1 MVIQVQPLKVLV
13 TRQVVRNRMD
23 YFTYLNGT
31 AKDELDD
38 LDWII
43 GKFRIMRSKVTIEA
57 HHNDTINKSINAS
70 IDQSQ
75 WPSEDWENFKECFG
89 NNLPRGLVKFI
100 EGTRR
105 REFTITDSKDGLR
118 TWLLY
123 DVDGWKKTL
132 LAKDRDG
139 LRLNAVEAPYPQVN
153 PIQSNPQESGWW
165 GHFDDIIEDGW
176 LVRTKKGYEAKNG
189 KMKLGYESRD
199 SMSIDIQGNG
209 ILRNIMWSLPNKDI
223 KVTMVMWAIRLFSD
237 LFSERCQQ
245 RYERYERMML
255 EAQKM

>member
-1 MVIQVQPLKVLV
+1 
-13 TRQVVRNRMD
+13 MD

-105 REFTITDSKDGLR
+105 ENS
-118 TWLLY
+118 LLL
-123 DVDGWKKTL
+123 TL
-132 LAKDRDG
+132 
-139 LRLNAVEAPYPQVN
+139 
-153 PIQSNPQESGWW
+153 
-165 GHFDDIIEDGW
+165 
-176 LVRTKKGYEAKNG
+176 
-189 KMKLGYESRD
+189 KMGSELGYY
-199 SMSIDIQGNG
+199 M
-209 ILRNIMWSLPNKDI
+209 MWMAGRKLSWQR
-223 KVTMVMWAIRLFSD
+223 TEMV
-237 LFSERCQQ
+237 
-245 RYERYERMML
+245 
-255 EAQKM
+255 